1 MVEPLSTAATV
12 VALVGRALVLS
23 QQVYSKA
30 NDISNAP
37 KHIKAIS
44 QDLEDFYT
52 ILGTLK
58 GYLDDDDLSSGV
70 LHNATS
76 ENLEAVLRNS
86 INIFMEIS
94 QVLVM
99 YKARGGFGNISRWR
113 RIKFSFMK
121 DEVEGL
127 RNNLAA
133 HKMTLNMAISVAN
146 L

>member
-12 VALVGRALVLS
+12 LALVGRALVLS

-30 NDISNAP
+30 NGISNAP

-44 QDLEDFYT
+44 VDLEDFYT

-58 GYLDDDDLSSGV
+58 GYLEDDDFSSGV
-70 LHNATS
+70 LHGAAA
-76 ENLEAVLRNS
+76 ENLESVLRNS

-94 QVLVM
+94 RVLAL
-99 YKARGGFGNISRWR
+99 YKARGGYGNISQWR
-113 RIKFSFMK
+113 KIKFSFMK
-121 DEVEGL
+121 DDVDAL
-127 RNNLAA
+127 RNHLAA

>member
-1 MVEPLSTAATV
+1 MVEPLSTAAAV

-30 NDISNAP
+30 NDILNAP

-44 QDLEDFYT
+44 IDLEDFYT

-70 LHNATS
+70 LHHATS
-76 ENLEAVLRNS
+76 ENLESVLKNS
-86 INIFMEIS
+86 INIFKDIS
-94 QVLVM
+94 RVLAL
-99 YKARGGFGNISRWR
+99 YNARGGSGNISQWR
-113 RIKFSFMK
+113 KIKFSFMK
-121 DEVEGL
+121 DEVEAL
-127 RNNLAA
+127 RNSLAA
-133 HKMTLNMAISVAN
+133 YKMTLNMAISVAN

>member
-1 MVEPLSTAATV
+1 MVEPLNTAATV
-12 VALVGRALVLS
+12 VALVGNALVLS

-44 QDLEDFYT
+44 MDLEDFYT

-70 LHNATS
+70 SHHATS
-76 ENLEAVLRNS
+76 ENLEMALKNS
-86 INIFMEIS
+86 ITIFKDISKALALYNPRDGSGKIS
-94 QVLVM
+94 Q
-99 YKARGGFGNISRWR
+99 WR
-113 RIKFSFMK
+113 KIEFSFMK
-121 DEVEGL
+121 DEIEAL
-127 RNNLAA
+127 RNSLAA
-133 HKMTLNMAISVAN
+133 NKLTLNMAISVAN